1 MAGGL
6 FSHYQQKS
14 QKQYASNPANFA
26 VGQNKVWEELSST
39 EKASSLFQEYG
50 KKTVDFSKEVGV
62 GMAKAVAETGTAL
75 ADTALRTSPIET
87 ARNVASG
94 IQEVMKGTSG
104 VPVSLAFEKGFQESK
119 ARPLMFEKLTGENL
133 KNKDGTVNWD
143 FARKFVGRAMEGPT
157 YAYAGGVQAGELIGK
172 GLLSRILT
180 RTASTLPEAGINTA
194 LQAGEQGNTD
204 NIGQNFLINALL
216 MSGVSNVVGE
226 IKLPKDILNNTVS
239 DIETQV
245 GKLTP
250 EQKIDVQD
258 ALKQGVKSDE
268 ILANLKKVVKNEITP
283 EEVAAKV
290 NAAIVPKEPLDATSV
305 ASYIDKNGVKVTT
318 RLSKQELEVLADE
331 IRTIPAA
338 KDGNSQIHLDAETPV
353 LKDAVKDGT
362 AREVSRD
369 EFIAGHPQAKEVF
382 EKTRVQGESP
392 LLQEARKYESAE
404 EFVKAQGTPLYRG
417 ATKDSMLRDRGRG
430 TSFST
435 DKSVAEKFVTN
446 DQTGAPR
453 TNGVMGEFVLPSD
466 AKVLDASSLTASKIK
481 ADLNRTNI
489 VKYAKENGYD
499 AIRFGD
505 KTAKGTGWASEEE
518 IRILNHDKIK
528 TKSQLTD
535 LYNKAQGGAPK
546 AEPKTVEVLQSQT
559 PVGTGQEK
567 VSRLEAR
574 MTGNLGKLT
583 PEQIDEIGL
592 STYNQMNKAEQIKG
606 AAEYVTA
613 NPNDV
618 IKILSGEMEPP
629 KGLLRNSIYVA
640 AENAAHDDAGLARKL
655 ASLQSTRLG
664 QELSILSEAMED
676 SPVKAMRDVSDARIQ
691 AVERRLKSGSVSKT
705 RNEIT
710 KKAKESVD
718 KTVTKAIKED
728 WASFVESISCR
739 T

>member
-14 QKQYASNPANFA
+14 QKQYSSNPANFA

-50 KKTVDFSKEVGV
+50 KKTVDFTKEVGV

-87 ARNVASG
+87 VRNVASG
-94 IQEVMKGTSG
+94 VQEVMKGTSG
-104 VPVSLAFEKGFQESK
+104 APASLAFEKGFQESK

-133 KNKDGTVNWD
+133 KNEDGTVNWD

-194 LQAGEQGNTD
+194 LQAGEQGNTE

-239 DIETQV
+239 EIETQV

-268 ILANLKKVVKNEITP
+268 ILANLEKVVKNEITP

-290 NAAIVPKEPLDATSV
+290 NAAVVPKEPLDATSV

-318 RLSKQELEVLADE
+318 RLSKRELEVLADE
-331 IRTIPAA
+331 IRTIPVA

-382 EKTRVQGESP
+382 DKAMPMAESP
-392 LLQEARKYESAE
+392 KIESTPVIKD
-404 EFVKAQGTPLYRG
+404 VKVPET
-417 ATKDSMLRDRGRG
+417 
-430 TSFST
+430 
-435 DKSVAEKFVTN
+435 V
-446 DQTGAPR
+446 
-453 TNGVMGEFVLPSD
+453 
-466 AKVLDASSLTASKIK
+466 KV
-481 ADLNRTNI
+481 
-489 VKYAKENGYD
+489 
-499 AIRFGD
+499 
-505 KTAKGTGWASEEE
+505 
-518 IRILNHDKIK
+518 
-528 TKSQLTD
+528 
-535 LYNKAQGGAPK
+535 P
-546 AEPKTVEVLQSQT
+546 QSQM
-559 PVGTGQEK
+559 PVGTGAEK

-592 STYNQMNKAEQIKG
+592 STYNQMNKAEQIRS

-629 KGLLRNSIYVA
+629 KGLLKNSIYVA

-676 SPVKAMRDVSDARIQ
+676 SPVKAMREVSDARIQ
-691 AVERRLKSGSVSKT
+691 ATERRLKSGSVSKT

-718 KTVTKAIKED
+718 KTVTKAIKDD
-728 WASFVESISCR
+728 WNSFVSSITCK
-739 T
+739 